1 MRIVSLCPSNTE
13 LIGYLQCEHLLVGV
27 DNYSDWPN
35 SVQKLPR
42 LGPDLS
48 IDMDLVEE
56 LKPDLILAS
65 LSVPG
70 MERNIEELK
79 KRNLPFVTLNPQS
92 LSDIRNDL
100 LTVGDLIGVGT
111 YAEKIVQRFDKEIT
125 YYKELAQRITH
136 KPNIYWE
143 WWPKPLFTPGGSNW
157 LTEISA
163 LAGAKNMFEDYS
175 EPSVQTTWEEVKKR
189 KPQAICLAWVG
200 IAEKNVNKKVIQKRS
215 GWEELRLSETDIHI
229 LEEALFCRPSPRLL
243 VGLKKLAQ
251 LLHPAIFK
259 EDKDEDVLLSVLK
272 GMEVDK
278 P

>member
-27 DNYSDWPN
+27 DDYSDWPN
-35 SVQKLPR
+35 NVQKLPR

-48 IDMDLVEE
+48 INMDLVEE

-70 MERNIEELK
+70 MERNINELK
-79 KRNLPFVTLNPQS
+79 KRNLSFITLNPQS
-92 LSDIRNDL
+92 LNDIRKDL
-100 LTVGDLIGVGT
+100 LTVGNLIGVGN
-111 YAEKIVQRFDKEIT
+111 YAEKVVKRFDEEIT
-125 YYKELAQRITH
+125 YYKEISDRIAY
-136 KPNIYWE
+136 KPSIYWE

-163 LAGAKNMFEDYS
+163 LAGAKNLFEDYN
-175 EPSVQTTWEEVKKR
+175 EASVQTTWEVVKKR

-200 IAEKNVNKKVIQKRS
+200 VAEKNVNKKVIQKRS
-215 GWEELRLSETDIHI
+215 GWKELRLSETDIHI

-243 VGLKKLAQ
+243 VGLKKLAK
-251 LLHPAIFK
+251 LLHPVTFK
-259 EDKDEDVLLSVLK
+259 EDADEDVLLSVVK
-272 GMEVDK
+272 SVNVDK